1 MNMNESLLMNR
12 AFQFVM
18 DTCTKYNIDESHGLK
33 HSMDVLQ
40 LGHKIFISELTNNL
54 FLANQKMVIFISCI
68 IHDMC
73 DKKYMSETTGIL
85 EIKSYFGEYMSE
97 DQLDMVLKIISTMSY
112 SKVKEVGYPELHEYQ
127 LAYHIV
133 RESDLLASY
142 DMDRCIIYGMMVKSM
157 TYTDAIIRGKQL
169 MESRVL
175 KYISDDLFITDYAR
189 DLATKLHTLAVQDLT
204 KYDF

>member
-1 MNMNESLLMNR
+1 MKMEESLLMNR

-40 LGHKIFISELTNNL
+40 LANKIFIIELTNNP
-54 FLANQKMVIFISCI
+54 FLEDQKMVIFISCI

-97 DQLDMVLKIISTMSY
+97 ERLDMVLKIISTMSY

-157 TYTDAIIRGKQL
+157 SYTDAIIRGKQL

-189 DLATKLHTLAVQDLT
+189 DLATKLHTLAMQDLT